1 MSTKRTGEAAVVYMQ
16 GLECV
21 YTMECYPA
29 IKKETR
35 PFVTTWMNLRG
46 TTPSEVR
53 ERQILYDELTYT
65 WNLKTTTKS
74 QTLRNRDQVCG

>member
-1 MSTKRTGEAAVVYMQ
+1 MPIKRMDEAAVVYTH

-21 YTMECYPA
+21 YTMEYYPA
-29 IKKETR
+29 IKKETL

-46 TTPSEVR
+46 IILSEVR
-53 ERQILYDELTYT
+53 ERQLLYDELTYT

-74 QTLRNRDQVCG
+74 QTLRNRLGLWL